1 MSNFTVKSEIRFASE
16 VIFDSEIHCVSEI
29 AFRQWWLCFYLYVN
43 KIKNKPVGATIGRPF
58 YFVLYT
64 LRAVN
69 DRPYKVDIIFV
80 TKQYDKNYPQCT
92 QVQFIQ
98 RQLQFMALPIHAQQ
112 GNSFYI
118 NATTKK

>member
-16 VIFDSEIHCVSEI
+16 I
-29 AFRQWWLCFYLYVN
+29 AFRQLWSCFYLYVN
-43 KIKNKPVGATIGRPF
+43 KIKNEPVGATIGRPF
-58 YFVLYT
+58 CFVLYT

-80 TKQYDKNYPQCT
+80 TKRYDKNYPQCT

-98 RQLQFMALPIHAQQ
+98 RQLQFMAQPIHAQQ